1 MLSTRKFSIGLFVA
15 VAVFGTSAVFGL
27 AASRRA
33 GPPTLFGEVGGGQVA
48 VVVAVGTVS
57 IALHL
62 GAQATGTEGTLD
74 SYECQ
79 YGTTCSGTPAGL
91 VVACGSSNENY
102 DKPCVE
108 TITYAKS
115 GACTIP
121 FYTGSCT
128 FFLTPCFVYR
138 DGHCDWNGEGTL
150 TCQPPYSP
158 FLDSRTSVASC
169 Q

>member
-1 MLSTRKFSIGLFVA
+1 MFSKLFTQMVLRKRGLRVLA
-15 VAVFGTSAVFGL
+15 GLL
-27 AASRRA
+27 AAA
-33 GPPTLFGEVGGGQVA
+33 A
-48 VVVAVGTVS
+48 VVGAGS
-57 IALHL
+57 MALNL
-62 GAQATGTEGTLD
+62 RGQATGNEGTLNG
-74 SYECQ
+74 EHCQ
-79 YGTTCSGTPAGL
+79 YQQACTGTPPGL
-91 VVACGSSNENY
+91 VTACDSSNENY
-102 DKPCVE
+102 DKACVE